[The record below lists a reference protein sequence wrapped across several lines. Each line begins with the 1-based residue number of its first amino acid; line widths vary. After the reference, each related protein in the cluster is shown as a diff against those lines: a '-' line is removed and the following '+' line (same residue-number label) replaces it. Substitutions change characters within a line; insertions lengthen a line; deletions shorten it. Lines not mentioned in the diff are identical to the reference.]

1 MSKYKK
7 LIKDTFIFAL
17 GSIGSKAIVFFLV
30 PLYTNVLTSEQYG
43 TADLVLTFSQLLMP
57 LVCLAVYNAIIRFGL
72 ANKDNPENT
81 LLVGLIIWLSG
92 CLVLFLC
99 LPVVSLYKPIAPWK
113 WYLYLHV
120 GSSILFVIA
129 QNYLKVKNQNLKYS
143 IVSILQIVMLA
154 GLNILLLVVYKVGIK
169 GYLLSNVFASFGA
182 AIIAVLIG
190 GIISDVRKARFDKG
204 LLIQMIKYSS
214 PLILNNIAWWVIQS
228 SDKIMIEAYVG
239 TTALGLYTVATRIP
253 SLINV
258 IISVFQEAWNISSIV
273 EMDSSND
280 SDFYSN
286 VFQLYTV
293 VVFFACIGINAIV
306 KPFMKIYVGEDFY
319 EAWKFVPLLVVS
331 AAAFSAVAAFYGSM
345 YGALKKSLSNMF
357 STLIAALVN
366 IVMNYFL
373 IHYIG
378 VLGAVLGTFISYLV
392 LEIVRMIDVGQYVKI
407 RIDYKIYVINCIL
420 LIVDAVFITYDI
432 CIYIVSIIVMI
443 IFLIINRKAIKV
455 YWNKSIDMVKK
466 RE

>member
-120 GSSILFVIA
+120 SSSILFVIA

-204 LLIQMIKYSS
+204 LLIQMIKY
-214 PLILNNIAWWVIQS
+214 
-228 SDKIMIEAYVG
+228 G
-239 TTALGLYTVATRIP
+239 
-253 SLINV
+253 
-258 IISVFQEAWNISSIV
+258 
-273 EMDSSND
+273 
-280 SDFYSN
+280 
-286 VFQLYTV
+286 
-293 VVFFACIGINAIV
+293 
-306 KPFMKIYVGEDFY
+306 
-319 EAWKFVPLLVVS
+319 VS
-331 AAAFSAVAAFYGSM
+331 
-345 YGALKKSLSNMF
+345 
-357 STLIAALVN
+357 
-366 IVMNYFL
+366 
-373 IHYIG
+373 
-378 VLGAVLGTFISYLV
+378 
-392 LEIVRMIDVGQYVKI
+392 Q
-407 RIDYKIYVINCIL
+407 
-420 LIVDAVFITYDI
+420 
-432 CIYIVSIIVMI
+432 
-443 IFLIINRKAIKV
+443 
-455 YWNKSIDMVKK
+455 
-466 RE
+466 